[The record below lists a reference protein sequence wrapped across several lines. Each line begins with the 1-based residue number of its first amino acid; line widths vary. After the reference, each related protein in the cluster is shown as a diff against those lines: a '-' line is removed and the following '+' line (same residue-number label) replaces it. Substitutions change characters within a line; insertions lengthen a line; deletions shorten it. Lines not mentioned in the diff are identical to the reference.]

1 MCVCVYIYIYIY
13 IYYECIQLV
22 SFKYLSYAQE
32 MDAIKTKDVM
42 FECSG
47 SLFIMVKKCAH

>member
-1 MCVCVYIYIYIY
+1 MYM
-13 IYYECIQLV
+13 CIQLV
-22 SFKYLSYAQE
+22 SFKYWSYAQE
-32 MDAIKTKDVM
+32 MDAIKSKDAM

>member
-1 MCVCVYIYIYIY
+1 VCVYIYIYIY
-13 IYYECIQLV
+13 MYYECIQLV

-32 MDAIKTKDVM
+32 MDTTKTKDVM

-47 SLFIMVKKCAH
+47 SLFIVVKKCAP